1 MRGGKTLISQ
11 MKLKRKKAPLAAFAI
26 RIREIKIFTFVTN
39 DEEKGTRLNLSGD
52 YERGNN

>member
-26 RIREIKIFTFVTN
+26 RIREIKIFAFVTN